1 MRYKIV
7 DATGKVGGETGN
19 AQWAHEL
26 VAELNR
32 THPEEGWHVIDAKEN
47 QSGTLH

>member
-1 MRYKIV
+1 MRYKIANDEKRV
-7 DATGKVGGETGN
+7 YGETDD
-19 AQWAHEL
+19 AVAAHTL

-47 QSGTLH
+47 PSGTLH